1 MVKIVKNI
9 LKKKNIKTNQP
20 KKMFNSFDWFLE
32 KNYPPS
38 FLFTDRLVCV
48 VHVML
53 KKDLSYRNHL
63 CSAEVLNFPSECSF
77 PVFHVVTLKYMTVN
91 AHALKKHK

>member
-1 MVKIVKNI
+1 MVKIFKNI
-9 LKKKNIKTNQP
+9 FKKKNIKTNQP

-32 KNYPPS
+32 KNYSPS

-53 KKDLSYRNHL
+53 KKR
-63 CSAEVLNFPSECSF
+63 
-77 PVFHVVTLKYMTVN
+77 LK
-91 AHALKKHK
+91 L